1 MRKPSSRSFL
11 YTGLGTVHG
20 EEVDEALEHIC
31 GIGDGRS
38 ERSHNRNIRVAMGSH
53 HVVPRRRRSHQAGV
67 KNGKN
72 ARSELGRGEEWWW
85 RRWFLGLGISSIF
98 TLMLWECLKRRRRKL
113 PPAAM
118 NGCWDRGEIIRDDV
132 QGNIVKAKSVC
143 AARIPEPREVENLG
157 SYVSL
162 KVRDPFATLG
172 TTWVHH

>member
-118 NGCWDRGEIIRDDV
+118 NGCWDRGEIIRMILLRKDPCSYEFPFKMV
-132 QGNIVKAKSVC
+132 QSYQEMCFN
-143 AARIPEPREVENLG
+143 NL
-157 SYVSL
+157 VL
-162 KVRDPFATLG
+162 NFN
-172 TTWVHH
+172 